1 MNVLVAD
8 SFSERAR
15 RELQDAGIEVAYG
28 PDLQGDAL
36 QKTLA
41 EGGADVLVVRSTRVT
56 APMIEASRLGLIIR
70 AGAGYNTIDVE
81 TAKARGVC
89 VSNCP
94 GMNANAVAE
103 LTFGL
108 MVALDRHIPA
118 NVEDLRCG
126 VWNKARYSDARG
138 LYGRTLGLIGLGY
151 IGRAMLPRAKAF
163 GMPVAAWSRSLTPER
178 ATVLGVRMI
187 RSPLEVASSAD
198 IVSLHVALTD
208 DTRHL
213 VDKKFLDA
221 MRPGAMLINTARS
234 EVVDEDALAIAV
246 KEKGILVGV
255 DVFEGEPTAGTGEVS
270 NPLFQLEGVIG
281 THHIGGATTQAHQA
295 VAEDVVR
302 IILEYRNTGVAPNQ
316 VT

>member
-1 MNVLVAD
+1 MKVLVAD
-8 SFSERAR
+8 SFSEKAR
-15 RELQDAGIEVAYG
+15 QKLQDAEIEVAYG

-36 QKTLA
+36 QKALSGTS
-41 EGGADVLVVRSTRVT
+41 ADVLVVRSTRVT
-56 APMIEASRLGLIIR
+56 APMLEASRLVLVIR
-70 AGAGYNTIDVE
+70 AGAGYNTIDVD
-81 TAKARGVC
+81 TARACGIC

-103 LTFGL
+103 LAFGL
-108 MVALDRHIPA
+108 MLALDRHIPA
-118 NVEDLRCG
+118 NVEDLRRG
-126 VWNKARYSDARG
+126 RWNKAKYSDARG

-163 GMPVAAWSRSLTPER
+163 GMPVAAWSRSLTPAMAKELE
-178 ATVLGVRMI
+178 VELM
-187 RSPLEVASSAD
+187 RSPLEVASRAD
-198 IVSLHVALTD
+198 IVSLHVALTE

-213 VDKKFLDA
+213 VDEKFLDA

-234 EVVDEDALAIAV
+234 EVVDEAALARAV

-295 VAEDVVR
+295 VAEEVVR
-302 IILEYRNTGVAPNQ
+302 IILKYRDTGIAPNQ